1 MRKAGVVFRRELGSY
16 FRSPIAYVVIAAFM
30 ALAGYFFSIALFATR
45 LAEMAFTFG
54 NLSVVLLFVA
64 PIITL
69 KALVDER
76 RTGTDE
82 LLLTAPL
89 SVPAIVVGK
98 FLAAVGIFVAM
109 LVVSLIFPFILG
121 YLGSPDPGPI
131 LTGYLGLFLL
141 GSALLAAGIFSSSLT
156 QDPVVAGMIG
166 FAMMLLLWSFSWIA
180 GALPGVWGQVVSAL
194 ALVSRFDTFMRGVV
208 DLVDVLFYLS
218 YIFVF
223 LFLTVR
229 VVDKRRWS

>member
-45 LAEMAFTFG
+45 LAEMSFTFG

-76 RTGTDE
+76 RSGTDE

-98 FLAAVGIFVAM
+98 FLAAVGVYVAM
-109 LVVSLIFPFILG
+109 LVVSLIFPLILG
-121 YLGSPDPGPI
+121 YLGSPDLGPI
-131 LTGYLGLFLL
+131 FTGYLGLFLL

-180 GALPGVWGQVVSAL
+180 GALPGVWGQIASAL
-194 ALVSRFDTFMRGVV
+194 ALVDRFDTFMRGVV
-208 DLVDVLFYLS
+208 DLVDILFYLS

>member
-1 MRKAGVVFRRELGSY
+1 MRKTGVVFRRELGSY

-30 ALAGYFFSIALFATR
+30 ALSGYFFSIALFATR
-45 LAEMAFTFG
+45 LAEMTFTFQ
-54 NLSVVLLFVA
+54 NLSVVLLFIA

-76 RTGTDE
+76 RSGTDE

-89 SVPAIVVGK
+89 SVPAIVAGK
-98 FLAAVGIFVAM
+98 FLAAVGVYVAM
-109 LVVSLIFPFILG
+109 LVVSLIFPAIIGILG
-121 YLGSPDPGPI
+121 NPDAGPI
-131 LTGYLGLFLL
+131 ISGYLGLLLL
-141 GSALLAAGIFSSSLT
+141 GSALIAAGIFASSLT
-156 QDPVVAGMIG
+156 QDVVVAGMIG
-166 FAMMLLLWSFSWIA
+166 FATMLILWSFSWVA
-180 GALPGVWGQVVSAL
+180 GALPGVWGDVAASL
-194 ALVSRFDTFMRGVV
+194 ALVTRFDEFVRGVV
-208 DLVDVLFYLS
+208 DIVDVVFYLS